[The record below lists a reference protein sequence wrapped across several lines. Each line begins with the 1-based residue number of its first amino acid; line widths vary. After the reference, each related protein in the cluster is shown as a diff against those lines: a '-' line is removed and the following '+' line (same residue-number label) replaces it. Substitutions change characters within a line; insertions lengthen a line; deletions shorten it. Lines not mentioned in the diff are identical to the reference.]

1 MKYTVVNK
9 VNFILQVYLVTG
21 GANIMGVVSTMT
33 STEILIEG
41 QSQWKVPVNG
51 DLPSRRSSMAGIS
64 INNKIFMTGKAYFKT
79 VIEMEFLIKEIQSPP
94 IYRPKKGNTKIKFLL
109 GKLIW
114 LKNFW

>member
-1 MKYTVVNK
+1 
-9 VNFILQVYLVTG
+9 
-21 GANIMGVVSTMT
+21 MGVVSTMT

-79 VIEMEFLIKEIQSPP
+79 VIEMEFLIKKNSVPSYIQA
-94 IYRPKKGNTKIKFLL
+94 KKRQH
-109 GKLIW
+109 
-114 LKNFW
+114 